1 MKILVVVSEFPKLTE
16 TFAYRNVVEYD
27 HLGHD
32 ARIFHIKPFREG
44 EIIHDFMRGLVGRAF
59 TFGYGS
65 FTALGAMA
73 AEAATAPRRFGGLLA
88 KIARAHRS
96 EPKRG
101 LAVLVFLPKALA
113 LGRWCRREGVEH
125 IHGEFAGHPAT
136 MAMIAA
142 QVADIP
148 FSFSAHA
155 NDIIVSQALLVE
167 KAQEAAFV
175 RSISRYNIAFLE
187 KLDGFPTDKL
197 QLVRCGVTRA
207 IVRKEGPPAPVNEP
221 LRILYVGSLIKK
233 KGVNHLIDALAA
245 LPADLKWGA
254 RIVGGGDLAESLAA
268 QAHSLGLD
276 DRIKFEGPQPAE
288 AVAQAFAKAHVAVVP
303 SIVGDQ
309 GRIEG
314 IPVVVM
320 EALAHGIPVIASAL
334 SGIPELVE
342 DGVTGYLL
350 PPGDSAAIANAIKR
364 IAADWDT
371 AAAIAARG
379 RERVS
384 AEYIVEDNARKLATL
399 MEKTR

>member
-1 MKILVVVSEFPKLTE
+1 
-16 TFAYRNVVEYD
+16 
-27 HLGHD
+27 
-32 ARIFHIKPFREG
+32 
-44 EIIHDFMRGLVGRAF
+44 
-59 TFGYGS
+59 
-65 FTALGAMA
+65 
-73 AEAATAPRRFGGLLA
+73 
-88 KIARAHRS
+88 
-96 EPKRG
+96 
-101 LAVLVFLPKALA
+101 
-113 LGRWCRREGVEH
+113 
-125 IHGEFAGHPAT
+125 
-136 MAMIAA
+136 
-142 QVADIP
+142 
-148 FSFSAHA
+148 
-155 NDIIVSQALLVE
+155 
-167 KAQEAAFV
+167 V